1 MNLLDAVSIYA
12 GTVQAKAAYY
22 AGKKIW
28 SLPNWLPPGILTN
41 ILGFYRLNDNGS
53 GGLSL
58 LDSSGNNNT
67 LTNINGVQ
75 LGSGITNGGASFSS
89 GKYLRALSVNSF
101 APSSEF
107 TISAWVNVS
116 SLKSNFCLA
125 GGHSV
130 GFASGTIAIYGDS
143 TGTLHLNNGVGVD
156 VQIPNF
162 FELNTW
168 THCAFLRRFDN
179 NFWIY
184 KNGTLLTIKA
194 SLLSGNS
201 YNSTELY
208 FGSFPGRSSEDYQ
221 FLGNMD
227 AIGIWSNWLGQEK
240 IIQLYNAGAGLEL

>member
-1 MNLLDAVSIYA
+1 MNFADAVSVYA

-28 SLPNWLPPGILTN
+28 SLPNWLPPGILTS

-75 LGSGITNGGASFSS
+75 LGAGLISGGANFSS
-89 GKYLRALSVNSF
+89 GQYLRALPVNSF
-101 APSSEF
+101 APYSPF

-116 SLKSNFCLA
+116 SFKNKFCVVGGNSA
-125 GGHSV
+125 GFV
-130 GFASGTIAIYGDS
+130 SGSLAIYGDS
-143 TGTLHLNNGVGVD
+143 TGTLHLNNGVGID

-168 THCAFLRRFDN
+168 THCAFLRRYDN
-179 NFWIY
+179 HFIVY
-184 KNGTLLTIKA
+184 KNGALLKIQNSA
-194 SLLSGNS
+194 LSGNS

-208 FGSFPGRSSEDYQ
+208 FGSFPGRASEDYQ
-221 FLGNMD
+221 FLGSMD
-227 AIGIWSNWLGQEK
+227 AIGIWPQQLGADK
-240 IIQLYNAGAGLEL
+240 IIQLFNAGTGLEL

>member
-1 MNLLDAVSIYA
+1 MNFSDAVSVYA

-58 LDSSGNNNT
+58 LDSSGKANT

-75 LGSGITNGGASFSS
+75 LGAGIINGGASFSS
-89 GKYLRALSVNSF
+89 GKYLRALPVNSF
-101 APSSEF
+101 KTNEEY
-107 TISAWVNVS
+107 TISLWVNISSFKNNYCLVGGNGVS
-116 SLKSNFCLA
+116 APYGSL
-125 GGHSV
+125 
-130 GFASGTIAIYGDS
+130 AIYGDS
-143 TGTLHLNNGVGVD
+143 SGTLHLNNGAGVD
-156 VQIPNF
+156 VQIANF

-168 THCAFLRRFDN
+168 THCAFLRRFN
-179 NFWIY
+179 NDFWIY
-184 KNGTLLTIKA
+184 KNGTLLEIKA
-194 SLLSGNS
+194 SVLQGYL
-201 YNSTELY
+201 YNWTELY

-221 FLGNMD
+221 FLGRMD
-227 AIGIWSNWLGQEK
+227 AIGIWSKWLSQEK